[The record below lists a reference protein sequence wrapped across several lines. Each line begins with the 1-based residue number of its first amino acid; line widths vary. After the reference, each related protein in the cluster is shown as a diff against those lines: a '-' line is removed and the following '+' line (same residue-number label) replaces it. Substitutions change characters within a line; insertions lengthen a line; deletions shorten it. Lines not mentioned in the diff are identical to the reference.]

1 MNEQNTSRMGRGD
14 EAQGTE
20 GFYRKILES
29 LSVGVYFVDL
39 DRRITYW
46 NEGAEQLSGYRREE
60 VVGRS
65 CRDNILVHTDAE
77 GCQLCLT
84 GCPLL
89 AAFHEGND
97 QKAEVFM
104 KHKAGHRVPVAVR
117 VSPIKDGEGRVV
129 GGVEVF
135 SENGEK
141 LAALAKAVEM
151 EQMAMVDPLT
161 GVGNRRFGEM
171 TLREAAARHARDGE
185 PYAVI
190 FADLDHFKGVN
201 DGYGHDAGDA
211 VLRAVAQ
218 TLAGNLRSFDY
229 VGRWGGEEF
238 LIVLGRADGERAAA
252 AARRCCALVRSCG
265 VDWEGS
271 MIRST
276 VSMGVAVAGEGEK
289 AEDVVARA
297 DARVYEAKRAGRDQ
311 VKGP

>member
-1 MNEQNTSRMGRGD
+1 MIKNEKSGVSRGD
-14 EAQGTE
+14 EAEGTE

-77 GCQLCLT
+77 GCQLCLN

-89 AAFHEGND
+89 AAFHEGAD
-97 QKAEVFM
+97 QRADVFM
-104 KHKAGHRVPVAVR
+104 KHKEGHRVPVTVR
-117 VSPIKDGEGRVV
+117 VSPMTDREGRVV

-135 SENGEK
+135 SENTEK
-141 LAALAKAVEM
+141 LAALARAVEM
-151 EQMAMVDPLT
+151 EQLALIDSLT
-161 GVGNRRFGEM
+161 GAGNRRFAEM
-171 TLREAAARHARDGE
+171 ALRDAGARYEREGE

-190 FADLDHFKGVN
+190 FGDLDHFKGIN
-201 DGYGHDAGDA
+201 DRHGHDAGDA
-211 VLRAVAQ
+211 VLRAAGQ
-218 TLAGNLRSFDY
+218 TLVGNLRSFDS

-238 LIVLGRADGERAAA
+238 LIVLGKADRESAVAV
-252 AARRCCALVRSCG
+252 ARRCCGLVRSCG
-265 VDWEGS
+265 VEWGGA
-271 MIRST
+271 MIRPT
-276 VSMGVAVAGEGEK
+276 VSMGVAVVQEGEET
-289 AEDVVARA
+289 AAVVARA
-297 DARVYEAKRAGRDQ
+297 DEWVYEAKKAGRDQ